1 MPESTRRPA
10 IVRRVIAVE
19 GALILLAWGMARLL
33 DRPLFELIVFDWEG
47 IAAGLLAT
55 VPPCAAMVWS
65 TRTTMPPFPGVR
77 RDVERLIVPLFRG
90 VSSRDMALVA
100 LLAGVGEE
108 VFFRGLLQTGLA
120 GWAGVWP
127 ALLLTS
133 ILFGALHWV
142 TPIYALLA
150 GLVGLYLGAFMAVS
164 GNLIVPILVHAL
176 YDFFALRYLA
186 GQSRALAEGEAAT
199 GGERAAGGGD
209 AGRSG
214 DGTGGPGAGAEA
226 PGGPG
231 GGVAAAPGPPQPGTG
246 A

>member
-1 MPESTRRPA
+1 VVVLWAMPDSSRRPA
-10 IVRRVIAVE
+10 IVNRVIAVE
-19 GALILLAWGMARLL
+19 GALILLAWGVAWFL
-33 DRPLFELIVFDWEG
+33 DRPLFELIVFDRAG

-90 VSSRDMALVA
+90 VSWWDMAIIA

-108 VFFRGLLQTGLA
+108 IFFRGLLQTGLA
-120 GWAGVWP
+120 GWAGLWP

-150 GLVGLYLGAFMAVS
+150 GLIGLYLGAFMAVS
-164 GNLIVPILVHAL
+164 GNLIVPILVHVL

-186 GQSRALAEGEAAT
+186 GRGRALA
-199 GGERAAGGGD
+199 AGSSTTTAEHGGD
-209 AGRSG
+209 A
-214 DGTGGPGAGAEA
+214 
-226 PGGPG
+226 
-231 GGVAAAPGPPQPGTG
+231 AAAGPPQPRTG
-246 A
+246 S

>member
-1 MPESTRRPA
+1 MVVLWAMPDSSRRPA
-10 IVRRVIAVE
+10 IVNRVITVE
-19 GALILLAWGMARLL
+19 GALILLAWGVAWFL
-33 DRPLFELIVFDWEG
+33 DRPLFELIVFDRAG

-90 VSSRDMALVA
+90 VSWWDMAIIA

-108 VFFRGLLQTGLA
+108 IFFRGLLQTGLA
-120 GWAGVWP
+120 GWAGLWP

-150 GLVGLYLGAFMAVS
+150 GLIGLYLGAFMAVS
-164 GNLIVPILVHAL
+164 GNLIVPILVHVL

-186 GQSRALAEGEAAT
+186 GRGRALAAGSSTTAA
-199 GGERAAGGGD
+199 EHGGD
-209 AGRSG
+209 A
-214 DGTGGPGAGAEA
+214 
-226 PGGPG
+226 
-231 GGVAAAPGPPQPGTG
+231 AAAGPPQPRTG
-246 A
+246 S

>member
-1 MPESTRRPA
+1 VVVLWAMPDSSRRPA
-10 IVRRVIAVE
+10 IVNRVIAVE
-19 GALILLAWGMARLL
+19 GALILLAWGVARFL
-33 DRPLFELIVFDWEG
+33 DRPLFELIVFDRAG

-90 VSSRDMALVA
+90 VSWWDMAIIA

-108 VFFRGLLQTGLA
+108 IFFRGLLQTGLA
-120 GWAGVWP
+120 GWAGLWP

-150 GLVGLYLGAFMAVS
+150 GLIGLYLGAFMAVS
-164 GNLIVPILVHAL
+164 GNLIVPILVHVL

-186 GQSRALAEGEAAT
+186 GRGRALAAGSSTTAA
-199 GGERAAGGGD
+199 EHGGD
-209 AGRSG
+209 A
-214 DGTGGPGAGAEA
+214 
-226 PGGPG
+226 
-231 GGVAAAPGPPQPGTG
+231 AAAGPPQPRTG
-246 A
+246 S